1 MLDYLISLCT
11 TDSGLLGLIAG
22 SDALI
27 ALAYFSIPVSMMWVF
42 RNRSEDL
49 PYPALWIAFVLFI
62 FACGTTHLIHF
73 AGVLKGQALLEWRAP
88 VHVATAVISVATAV
102 ALSLALPKI
111 VLLPSPER
119 QKRELQLAVERAT
132 REKDALL
139 LELNHR
145 VGNHLAMLGAVVRRE
160 LRTAPP
166 EADHSPLLVSRRCSS
181 SWARNITAFRNST
194 TASTTPLT
202 PSCPA
207 RGQKP
212 YRVPKQV
219 KESPTAPHPPRRR
232 VEDSGERG
240 PWMKVQAGG
249 CMRASPPRVGFVH
262 PLRG

>member
-27 ALAYFSIPVSMMWVF
+27 ALAYFSIPISMMWVF

-119 QKRELQLAVERAT
+119 QRRELQLAVERAT

-166 EADHSPLLVSRRCSS
+166 EADHSPLLR
-181 SWARNITAFRNST
+181 
-194 TASTTPLT
+194 
-202 PSCPA
+202 
-207 RGQKP
+207 
-212 YRVPKQV
+212 
-219 KESPTAPHPPRRR
+219 
-232 VEDSGERG
+232 
-240 PWMKVQAGG
+240 VQALLEQLGEEHHRLSELDYDLNHPAHAFVPRPRPEAVP
-249 CMRASPPRVGFVH
+249 RAEAGQGASLDRSSPAAQAR
-262 PLRG
+262 RG